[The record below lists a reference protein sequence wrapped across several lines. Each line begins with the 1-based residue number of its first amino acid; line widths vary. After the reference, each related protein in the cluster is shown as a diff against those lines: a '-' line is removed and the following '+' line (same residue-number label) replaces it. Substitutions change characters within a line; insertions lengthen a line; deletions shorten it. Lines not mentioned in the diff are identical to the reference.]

1 MNSAADTPLDVKLM
15 NGTAALLF
23 VGFVVL
29 AVVAGGKWLG
39 RLQVFAIQGITVAGD
54 MSHNSPLTLRA
65 NVAPGLSGTFFS
77 VDLARVRAAF
87 EAVPWVRHAVVRRE
101 FPNRLR
107 VELQEHVAVAYWGD
121 EPELRLLNSFGEVF
135 EANVGEVEQEELPKL
150 SGPDGESDEVLQMY
164 RTLAPSFA
172 GMELELEQL
181 ELSDRGSWRAR
192 LDGGAVIEL
201 GRGGPDVVVERLQQ
215 FLKTLT
221 QVTSRYG
228 RGPGSL
234 ESADLRHV
242 NGYAVK
248 LRGVTTLAAA
258 DSGKK

>member
-1 MNSAADTPLDVKLM
+1 MNPAADTPLDVKLM
-15 NGTAALLF
+15 NGTAALLL
-23 VGFVVL
+23 VGFVLLV
-29 AVVAGGKWLG
+29 VVAGGKWLG
-39 RLQVFAIQGITVAGD
+39 RMPVFAIQGITVTGD
-54 MSHNSPLTLRA
+54 MNHNSPLTLRA

-107 VELQEHVAVAYWGD
+107 VDLQEHVAVAYWGND
-121 EPELRLLNSFGEVF
+121 QEVRLLNSFGEVF

-164 RTLAPSFA
+164 RNLAPEFA
-172 GMELELEQL
+172 EMGFSLEQL
-181 ELSDRGSWRAR
+181 ELSGRGSWRVR

-201 GRGGPDVVVERLQQ
+201 GRGGPEPVLARVHQ

-221 QVTSRYG
+221 QVTSQYG
-228 RGPGSL
+228 RAPAAL

-248 LRGVTTLAAA
+248 LRGVTTLAAT